1 MITYCLLFSLII
13 FVRAYERSCSNC
25 KFFIPNK
32 IKPELGL
39 CNMFQDTIYH
49 NAEEKLVKNLAIHCR
64 GNENLCGKSGFL
76 FDPIDNNKG
85 DTEKNN
91 EKKNTSRFE
100 NYEYIKGLCS
110 NEFVETSDLK
120 ELETIEKDLVEVFQ
134 RMRRHNKKMIYK
146 TPDQIY
152 KLFKN
157 NRE

>member
-1 MITYCLLFSLII
+1 MYIYLLLLSVSL
-13 FVRAYERSCSNC
+13 VSAYEPSCSNC

-32 IKPELGL
+32 LKPELGL

-49 NAEEKLVKNLAIHCR
+49 NDQKKLVKNLAIHCR

-76 FDPIDNNKG
+76 YEPI

-91 EKKNTSRFE
+91 EKQTTTTRFE

-120 ELETIEKDLVEVFQ
+120 ELEKIEKDLVEVFQ

-157 NRE
+157 NKE

>member
-1 MITYCLLFSLII
+1 MIQYCLFLSLII
-13 FVRAYERSCSNC
+13 FVHAYDKSCSNC

-76 FDPIDNNKG
+76 FDPIDK
-85 DTEKNN
+85 EK
-91 EKKNTSRFE
+91 TFDDRFG
-100 NYEYIKGLCS
+100 NYEYIKSVCS

-120 ELETIEKDLVEVFQ
+120 ELEKIEKDLVEVFQ

-152 KLFKN
+152 KLFKKN
-157 NRE
+157 KE